1 MLNFFIFLFYYL
13 KNNYSLKLRRRK
25 TCKIIIELFQYLI
38 LFQSIVMEKFPL
50 KILLILYLIQMI
62 IFIHYTIPLII
73 KKIKIFNNYHIS
85 LKILLSAKNILYMK
99 KKTKG
104 NSFMKIVKDLFRIY
118 RMFYLNKILVRKVKE
133 FQKTK
138 KKNDKKKYKHKKTN
152 KQNVK
157 NKYNL

>member
-1 MLNFFIFLFYYL
+1 
-13 KNNYSLKLRRRK
+13 
-25 TCKIIIELFQYLI
+25 
-38 LFQSIVMEKFPL
+38 
-50 KILLILYLIQMI
+50 
-62 IFIHYTIPLII
+62 
-73 KKIKIFNNYHIS
+73 
-85 LKILLSAKNILYMK
+85 MK